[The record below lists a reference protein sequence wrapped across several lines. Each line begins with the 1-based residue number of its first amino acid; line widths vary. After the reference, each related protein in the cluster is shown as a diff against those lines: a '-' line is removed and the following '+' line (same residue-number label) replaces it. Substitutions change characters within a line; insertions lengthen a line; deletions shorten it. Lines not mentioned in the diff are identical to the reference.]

1 MNQRSREKT
10 KNSVEKDNFSIIQI
24 LVMAVEIT

>member
-24 LVMAVEIT
+24 LVMTVEII

>member
-24 LVMAVEIT
+24 LVMTVEIT